1 MALGAFCLLI
11 AKDKRF
17 KFVLTLFAAVFK
29 NRHGVLLTGKRWA
42 QSPFKI
48 KTSDCANRSF
58 TDLNPF
64 VRSPPSARGRTSPD
78 PGQLL
83 PAQKN
88 QDSCGRKPPH

>member
-42 QSPFKI
+42 
-48 KTSDCANRSF
+48 
-58 TDLNPF
+58 
-64 VRSPPSARGRTSPD
+64 
-78 PGQLL
+78 
-83 PAQKN
+83 
-88 QDSCGRKPPH
+88 